1 VEPLVAGHAVNLGF
15 PTAGAVATLATT
27 DTFALAAPSLH
38 TKIVKVAWPPG
49 WTADDVE
56 DWART
61 HSCGV
66 VCCGGVEIRDT
77 VGDGAGAGDVLG
89 LGSGVGLGLTI
100 VELGDGLG
108 LGVGDGVDV
117 SAGDALADAVEVS
130 DGDAEADGLVSA
142 ELMLTNAAVSTAVLG
157 GDAHIVPAAWGVIVA
172 SAV

>member
-15 PTAGAVATLATT
+15 PTAGAVATLAAT
-27 DTFALAAPSLH
+27 DTFVLAAPSLH

-66 VCCGGVEIRDT
+66 VCCGGVDIRDT
-77 VGDGAGAGDVLG
+77 LGDGEGAGDVLG
-89 LGSGVGLGLTI
+89 VGSGLGLGLGLTI
-100 VELGDGLG
+100 VELGDGVG

-117 SAGDALADAVEVS
+117 SDGDAVEVS

-142 ELMLTNAAVSTAVLG
+142 GLMLTNAAVSTAVLG

-172 SAV
+172 SAA